1 MDIGLMT
8 LAFLSAPG
16 PMEIAVVLVIV
27 LVVFG
32 PGKLPEVF
40 KALGNGLRQFK
51 EASNSLTS
59 TASTPEVKPPSTP
72 TIAQPEQTPAPA
84 EQNV

>member
-1 MDIGLMT
+1 MDTGIST

-32 PGKLPEVF
+32 PGKLPDVF

-51 EASNSLTS
+51 EASNPLNITNNKSSELPTTS
-59 TASTPEVKPPSTP
+59 EQEQTKPP
-72 TIAQPEQTPAPA
+72 QEQKF
-84 EQNV
+84 

>member
-1 MDIGLMT
+1 MDNGLMT
-8 LAFLSAPG
+8 LAFISAPG

-40 KALGNGLRQFK
+40 KALGSGLRQFK
-51 EASNSLTS
+51 EAANPNLQSGNNEPPAIQKSEPP
-59 TASTPEVKPPSTP
+59 AIETPEKV
-72 TIAQPEQTPAPA
+72 AP
-84 EQNV
+84 